1 MVPINYLAVVGAA
14 VIAIVLGFL
23 WYGPLF
29 GRAWMKSMGMDMDE
43 MKAKAKGDKK
53 MQMAMMRSYGIMM
66 LSSLVM
72 AFVLAHSLYF
82 ASAVLQI
89 SGIPA
94 AFQAAVWN
102 WLGFIAP
109 VSLGGVLWESKTWKW
124 WAITSGYYLVS
135 LFLMGSLLSYWV

>member
-1 MVPINYLAVVGAA
+1 
-14 VIAIVLGFL
+14 
-23 WYGPLF
+23 
-29 GRAWMKSMGMDMDE
+29 MKSMGMDMDE

-94 AFQAAVWN
+94 AFQVAVWN

>member
-109 VSLGGVLWESKTWKW
+109 VSLGGVLWENKTWKW